1 MKIKKIIANFPK
13 KRPSISNN
21 LEKIY
26 AEQYKK
32 NRDGKTPAS
41 FVAQK
46 LESWMH
52 KKVAKA
58 IPLKKS
64 TLYDT
69 LEIDAGTLNQI
80 SYELENGN
88 YDFIKPMDYL
98 HRNSSYLSRIRN
110 IFSDISSKPPATIE
124 WE

>member
-88 YDFIKPMDYL
+88 YDFSVK
-98 HRNSSYLSRIRN
+98 S
-110 IFSDISSKPPATIE
+110 
-124 WE
+124 